1 MPTVLTLKSK
11 QRRMMEFYNN
21 VIPQHRDVYIA
32 IGYSSDWGPGQTQT
46 EPTVPIETDT
56 LDTYN
61 TIIYGYQTYKEIL
74 FAKVIIN
81 PTEEQ
86 KETAVYYK
94 DVYYETI
101 SDYQQAL
108 AEGYTRILMR
118 FVLDKDEY
126 SQLAGIAYNVIGMYT
141 EVNPGDLSDKY
152 FITPQQFNN
161 LPIEDQGT
169 LELISTRGVI
179 TRSNDQTEDIM
190 ILLEF

>member
-11 QRRMMEFYNN
+11 QRRMMQFYNN
-21 VIPQHRDVYIA
+21 VIPQRRDVYVA
-32 IGYSSDWGPGQTQT
+32 IGYSPEWGPGI
-46 EPTVPIETDT
+46 EPRIPLETDT
-56 LDTYN
+56 LDTYG
-61 TIIYGYQTYKEIL
+61 TTVFGYQTYKEIL
-74 FAKVIIN
+74 FARVIQD

-108 AEGYTRILMR
+108 DEGYTRIIMR

-126 SQLAGIAYNVIGMYT
+126 PELAEISFNVIGMYT
-141 EVNPGDLSDKY
+141 EVNPGNISDTY
-152 FITPQQFNN
+152 FITPYQFDNV
-161 LPIEDQGT
+161 IEDQGT

-179 TRSNDQTEDIM
+179 TRSNDQTEDIV

>member
-11 QRRMMEFYNN
+11 QRRMMEFYKN
-21 VIPQHRDVYIA
+21 VIPQHRDIYVA
-32 IGYSSDWGPGQTQT
+32 IGYSPNWGPGVD
-46 EPTVPIETDT
+46 PVIPLETDD
-56 LDTYN
+56 LSTYG
-61 TIIYGYQTYKEIL
+61 TTVYGYQTYREIL
-74 FAKVIIN
+74 FARVIPN

-108 AEGYTRILMR
+108 DEGYTRIIMR

-126 SQLAGIAYNVIGMYT
+126 AELSGISFNVIGMYT
-141 EVNPGDLSDKY
+141 EVDPGDISDKY
-152 FITPQQFNN
+152 FITPEQFDYE
-161 LPIEDQGT
+161 IASQGT

-179 TRSNDQTEDIM
+179 TRSNDQTEDIV